1 MEKKPLSTLLSPSL
15 PEEERDTPPA
25 QPGLGE
31 ATDGCHREKMR
42 FPKQA
47 ELDIYS
53 SLKITKESYL
63 SSWEIASCSKL
74 GHYILRALGL
84 T

>member
-31 ATDGCHREKMR
+31 AMDGCLREKMR
-42 FPKQA
+42 LPKQA
-47 ELDIYS
+47 ELGIYS
-53 SLKITKESYL
+53 SLKITKESDL
-63 SSWEIASCSKL
+63 SSWKIPSCSKL
-74 GHYILRALGL
+74 GCYIL
-84 T
+84 